1 VTKPR
6 KLIAGIVLAVF
17 VAGIMW
23 QFAPVDH
30 TVHGAM
36 PMEGEVIVKEAAIGF
51 VQHAYPEGS
60 ARELS
65 MAYPLLP
72 SPRVEEI
79 AKSGE
84 PCEIVD
90 SCRRQFAESHRGLSW
105 DVIGP
110 AGAAA
115 SEAMGLFESLKNWAF
130 QRRLNRTM
138 AVLAHRQY
146 PKLGAVKSSDPF
158 LIDLCLPSENSP
170 FDGKRS
176 CSTPA
181 IVGSFAFVKVVSDCG
196 GLCGATSLIALER
209 RDGTWVAVAT
219 SLLAQE

>member
-1 VTKPR
+1 MTTPR
-6 KLIAGIVLAVF
+6 KLIAGIVLAAF

-23 QFAPVDH
+23 QFVIVDH
-30 TVHGAM
+30 AVHGAT
-36 PMEGEVIVKEAAIGF
+36 PMEGEAIVKEAAIGF
-51 VQHAYPEGS
+51 VQHAYPEGN
-60 ARELS
+60 ARELAA
-65 MAYPLLP
+65 AYPLLR
-72 SPRVEEI
+72 SSRAEVI

-84 PCEIVD
+84 PCEVVD
-90 SCRRQFAESHRGLSW
+90 SCRRQFAESHQGLSW

-110 AGAAA
+110 AGDAA
-115 SEAMGLFESLKNWAF
+115 SESTGIFESLKNWAL

-146 PKLGAVKSSDPF
+146 PKLRDVKSSDPF

-170 FDGKRS
+170 FDDKRS

-196 GLCGATSLIALER
+196 GLCGSTSLIALEQ
-209 RDGTWVAVAT
+209 RDGAWVAIAT